1 MAKKR
6 GDNVDGIFDIF
17 LWVGIVTL
25 LIGYLTEYH
34 YHKFRMIGFSL
45 LGIFWAGEAPYYIHI
60 DDYFNA
66 GLVLITLPL
75 FLYFAYNEYLSKRWE
90 EDPEVMRFLAGGI
103 SIASLIY
110 FGVQRIPA
118 ISGFLIKIVA
128 EQTTWMT
135 GLMGYSFNA
144 GAVEY
149 AGNPLFYR
157 TNHETIYVL
166 IKGSGIHIILACTAL
181 QTLAAAGA
189 LLYVTTAEKMV
200 KIKSMLLVLPTVYI
214 ANIFRNAMVIYLTN
228 EGIASFDL
236 AHNEIAKTGS
246 VILLI
251 VLLLLVFEMMP
262 QFHQNI
268 MSVITLYKRE
278 PIHQKQ
284 QK

>member
-1 MAKKR
+1 MIE
-6 GDNVDGIFDIF
+6 IFDVF
-17 LWVGIVTL
+17 LWIGIITL
-25 LIGYLTEYH
+25 LIGYLFKYH
-34 YHKFRMIGFSL
+34 FHKLRMIGFSFI
-45 LGIFWAGEAPYYIHI
+45 GIFWVGEVPYYIHI
-60 DDYFNA
+60 NDYVNA
-66 GLVLITLPL
+66 GLAFFALPL
-75 FLYFAYNEYLSKRWE
+75 FVYFAYHEYLSKKWD

-118 ISGFLIKIVA
+118 VSGFLIRLIA

-135 GLMGYSFNA
+135 DLMGYSFNA

-149 AGNPLFYR
+149 VGNPLFYR
-157 TNHETIYVL
+157 VNHESIYVP
-166 IKGSGIHIILACTAL
+166 IEGSGINIILACTAL

-189 LLYVTTAEKMV
+189 LLYVTTADRIV
-200 KIKSMLLVLPTVYI
+200 KIKSMLLVLPTIYI

-228 EGIASFDL
+228 EGIVSFDL

-262 QFHQNI
+262 QFHENI

>member
-1 MAKKR
+1 L
-6 GDNVDGIFDIF
+6 DGIFDIF
-17 LWVGIVTL
+17 LWFGIVTL
-25 LIGYLTEYH
+25 LIGYLFKYRFHEL
-34 YHKFRMIGFSL
+34 RMIGFTL
-45 LGIFWAGEAPYYIHI
+45 IGIFWAGEVPYYLHI
-60 DDYFNA
+60 DDYVNTGMA
-66 GLVLITLPL
+66 LLALPL
-75 FLYFAYNEYLSKRWE
+75 FVYFAYHEYLSKRWD
-90 EDPEVMRFLAGGI
+90 EDPEVMKFLAGGI
-103 SIASLIY
+103 SIASLVY
-110 FGVQRIPA
+110 FGIQRIPA
-118 ISGFLIKIVA
+118 VSGFLIKMVA

-135 GLMGYSFNA
+135 DLMGYSFNT

-157 TNHETIYVL
+157 INHKTIYVP
-166 IKGSGIHIILACTAL
+166 IKGSGVNIILACTAL

-200 KIKSMLLVLPTVYI
+200 KIKSMLLVLPTIYV

-251 VLLLLVFEMMP
+251 VLLLIVFEMMP
-262 QFHQNI
+262 QFHENI

>member
-1 MAKKR
+1 MLE
-6 GDNVDGIFDIF
+6 IFDVF
-17 LWVGIVTL
+17 LWIGIVTL
-25 LIGYLTEYH
+25 LIGYIFKFH
-34 YHKFRMIGFSL
+34 FHKFRMIGFSL
-45 LGIFWAGEAPYYIHI
+45 IGIFWVGEVPYYIYI
-60 DDYFNA
+60 NDYVNA
-66 GLVLITLPL
+66 SLSFLALPL
-75 FLYFAYNEYLSKRWE
+75 FVYFAYHEYLSKKWN
-90 EDPEVMRFLAGGI
+90 EDPEVMKFLAGSI

-118 ISGFLIKIVA
+118 ISGFLIRLAA

-135 GLMGYSFNA
+135 DLMGYSLNA

-157 TNHETIYVL
+157 VNHEIIYVP
-166 IKGSGIHIILACTAL
+166 IEGSGINIILACTAL

-189 LLYVTTAEKMV
+189 LLYVTKAERIV
-200 KIKSMLLVLPTVYI
+200 KIKSMLLVLPTIYL

-228 EGIASFDL
+228 EGIVSFDL

-262 QFHQNI
+262 QFHENI

>member
-1 MAKKR
+1 MLE
-6 GDNVDGIFDIF
+6 IFDVF
-17 LWVGIVTL
+17 LWIGIITL
-25 LIGYLTEYH
+25 LIGYIFKFH
-34 YHKFRMIGFSL
+34 FHKFRMIGFSL
-45 LGIFWAGEAPYYIHI
+45 IGIFWVGEVPYYIHI
-60 DDYFNA
+60 NDYVNA
-66 GLVLITLPL
+66 SLSFLALPL
-75 FLYFAYNEYLSKRWE
+75 FVYFAYHEYLSKKWN
-90 EDPEVMRFLAGGI
+90 EDPEVMKFLAGSI

-110 FGVQRIPA
+110 FGIQRIPA
-118 ISGFLIKIVA
+118 ISGFLIRLVA

-135 GLMGYSFNA
+135 DLMGYSFNA

-157 TNHETIYVL
+157 VNHETIYVP
-166 IKGSGIHIILACTAL
+166 IEGSGINIILACTAL

-189 LLYVTTAEKMV
+189 LLYVTKAERIV
-200 KIKSMLLVLPTVYI
+200 KIKSMLLVLPTIYL

-228 EGIASFDL
+228 EGIVSFDL

-262 QFHQNI
+262 QFHENI

>member
-1 MAKKR
+1 ME
-6 GDNVDGIFDIF
+6 GIFDTF
-17 LWVGIVTL
+17 LWIGIITL
-25 LIGYLTEYH
+25 LVGYFTEYH
-34 YHKFRMIGFSL
+34 FHKFRMLGFSL
-45 LGIFWAGEAPYYIHI
+45 IGIFWVSEVPYYLHL
-60 DDYFNA
+60 DDYVNA
-66 GLVLITLPL
+66 GMALLALPL
-75 FLYFAYNEYLSKRWE
+75 FVYFAYHEYLSKKWD

-128 EQTTWMT
+128 EQTTWIT
-135 GLMGYSFNA
+135 DLMGYSFDA
-144 GAVEY
+144 GAIEY

-157 TNHETIYVL
+157 VNNEAIHVP

-189 LLYVTTAEKMV
+189 LLYVTTAEKMI
-200 KIKSMLLVLPTVYI
+200 KIKSMLLVLPTIYI
-214 ANIFRNAMVIYLTN
+214 ANIFRNVMVIYLTV
-228 EGIASFDL
+228 EGIVSFDL

-251 VLLLLVFEMMP
+251 ILLLIVFEMMP
-262 QFHQNI
+262 QFHENI
-268 MSVITLYKRE
+268 MSVLTLYKRE